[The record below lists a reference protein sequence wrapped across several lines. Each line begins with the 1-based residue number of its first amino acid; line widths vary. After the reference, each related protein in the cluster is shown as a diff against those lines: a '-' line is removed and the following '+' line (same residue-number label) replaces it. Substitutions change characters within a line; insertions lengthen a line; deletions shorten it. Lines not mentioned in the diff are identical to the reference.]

1 MVKAFKVFCPSTE
14 SKCKYR
20 TCKYKT
26 MYSFDDAYA
35 AQKHHLRTSSLH
47 YMDEKDAEDLMAKHP
62 DYIVEESDEE
72 TRPKPSINSSL
83 AASASQTGVTQQHV
97 VPQTPRQLGPRA
109 PPVVSRTFQ
118 IPEAGLVKLV
128 QTLIRAETAARSA
141 SRVAAGASRNFSDE
155 AEVLVDARRQVEGLM
170 ISLGSGVVD

>member
-1 MVKAFKVFCPSTE
+1 MH
-14 SKCKYR
+14 
-20 TCKYKT
+20 
-26 MYSFDDAYA
+26 DG
-35 AQKHHLRTSSLH
+35 
-47 YMDEKDAEDLMAKHP
+47 DAEDLMAKHP

-83 AASASQTGVTQQHV
+83 AASQTGVTQQHV

-118 IPEAGLVKLV
+118 IPEAGLLKLV

-155 AEVLVDARRQVEGLM
+155 TEILMDARRQVEGLM
-170 ISLGSGVVD
+170 ASIGNVD